1 MADLSGFE
9 LGAIKR
15 GIDTLQ
21 SQVAEG
27 NNRVASLQS
36 EVNSLQKKLEEMSRQ
51 FVQMA
56 ADQQRS
62 AALQRAISELVRVR
76 QEINRHFKDYETV
89 RATMV
94 GVLQATDLA
103 LVKRTTISRVSEELM
118 LATPSYWLAPC
129 LVAVA
134 AWIDNDRALAERAIA
149 EAMRR
154 DEEKTALTMAL
165 ICRRNGRTDT
175 CFEWLA
181 IYFSKQDAKSF
192 TLESFSYV
200 DAYVNG
206 VFGVDRRHLCD
217 GFVKKWITEV
227 REEDDSFEERQKD
240 VWRSYCCQY
249 VNDMSSRY
257 PVLRNHSPEFSSI
270 NGFIGRI
277 TSLEFLTEKFRG
289 IRDVQID
296 QQELKDTID
305 SELIH
310 LVEEIDPSESSLRR
324 EEEYLTL
331 VKETRGD
338 EDKAQQMLSRREE
351 ARQSRKM
358 DLVDQ
363 MAGVLMIEDGES
375 ISPSKRRTAL
385 SFLGDYVNEGVHKY
399 LTEKRDNF
407 PDAVNVKI
415 GRWSGK
421 LGAEADLDT
430 AKKSF
435 SRHIDDE
442 MEHERQKMA
451 STKPK
456 AKLVGSVILFVLA
469 GICLAL
475 GLVAGIPAVIAGA
488 ILAVI
493 AIGLLVSRSGD
504 LKELDINLENLKRS
518 MEQERKS
525 GLETLDEAGSEWAE
539 IQNMVNKFDEEGYAG
554 VL

>member
-21 SQVAEG
+21 NQVAEG

-51 FVQMA
+51 FIHMA
-56 ADQQRS
+56 EDQQRS

-227 REEDDSFEERQKD
+227 RDEDDSFEERQKD

-270 NGFIGRI
+270 NDFIGRI

-363 MAGVLMIEDGES
+363 MADVLMIEDGES

-407 PDAVNVKI
+407 PETVNVKI
-415 GRWSGK
+415 GRWSGT
-421 LGAEADLDT
+421 LSTEADLAA

-435 SRHIDDE
+435 SEHMDE
-442 MEHERQKMA
+442 ELAYEKQRLS

-456 AKLVGSVILFVLA
+456 SKLIGSIVLFVLA
-469 GICLAL
+469 GICMVL
-475 GLVAGIPAVIAGA
+475 GFVGGAPAVAAGVV
-488 ILAVI
+488 LAAI
-493 AIGLLVSRSGD
+493 AIGLLVSRSKLIRDMD
-504 LKELDINLENLKRS
+504 LNLENLERS
-518 MEQERKS
+518 MEKERRS
-525 GLETLDEAGSEWAE
+525 GLETLDQAGSEWAE